1 MGPMPYTAVQQ
12 MMDEAM
18 PFGRHVYLRSDH
30 LTGAGRR
37 RDRPCVRH
45 TAAMTS
51 PLSVAVIIPLGG
63 AVARV
68 GEHDTA
74 FSHRSTPFDID
85 IFGIWTDPRET
96 DRHVT
101 WGRAVRCRAAA
112 VLARRVHQ
120 RDGQRGRRAHPRGLH
135 AANYA
140 RLVTL
145 KNQYDP
151 TNFWRMNQNIKPT
164 V

>member
-1 MGPMPYTAVQQ
+1 MPYTAVQT

-30 LTGAGRR
+30 LTGLGE
-37 RDRPCVRH
+37 DVIQTCVRH

-51 PLSVAVIIPLGG
+51 PLSVAVVIPLGG

-85 IFGIWTDPRET
+85 IFGIWTDPRES
-96 DRHVT
+96 DRHLK
-101 WGRAVRCRAAA
+101 WGRELRRGAAA
-112 VLARRVHQ
+112 VLARGVHQ
-120 RDGQRGRRAHPRGLH
+120 RDGQRGRRADPRRLH
-135 AANYA
+135 AGQLRAPGRA
-140 RLVTL
+140 QE
-145 KNQYDP
+145 QYDP